1 MILQPPP
8 LCHSGPL
15 IESSIPRHDKSTL
28 SSITWYTGPVMNEG
42 PPFLP
47 GLPKT
52 AHQLSKD
59 QSKWDDIKL
68 RAIARS
74 HKTDKK
80 SPPPRSL
87 YRLQSAPNTYDSLP
101 TTAHRNLERA
111 PNRREMNQDLQ
122 ANLAKPV
129 PYIETISRYVP
140 LRPATKI

>member
-1 MILQPPP
+1 
-8 LCHSGPL
+8 
-15 IESSIPRHDKSTL
+15 
-28 SSITWYTGPVMNEG
+28 MNES

-52 AHQLSKD
+52 THQLSKNH
-59 QSKWDDIKL
+59 SKCDDIKL
-68 RAIARS
+68 RAIPRN

-87 YRLQSAPNTYDSLP
+87 YRLRSAPNTYDSLP

-111 PNRREMNQDLQ
+111 SNRREMNQDQQ

-129 PYIETISRYVP
+129 PYIETISRYLP
-140 LRPATKI
+140 LPKSKTRHGTSRPLPAPIPIPISRFRDPTTQKDVTTTIPPQ